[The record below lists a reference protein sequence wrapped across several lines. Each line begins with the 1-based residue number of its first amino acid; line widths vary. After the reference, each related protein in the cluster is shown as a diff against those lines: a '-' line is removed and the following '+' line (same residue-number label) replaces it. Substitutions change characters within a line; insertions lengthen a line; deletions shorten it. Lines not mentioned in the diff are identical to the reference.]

1 MIVIG
6 FDGQILGDITP
17 PVPQF
22 VPGRPADS
30 SDVEEALVCLIA
42 TAIQPNLAGIPV
54 KIYRGWPI
62 PAPLDA
68 DLVAGIVN
76 ISVFPS
82 EVEQKVT
89 RHMPVWRELEAE
101 AATLAMTVTGNVVT
115 LSGAPGRYNCAV
127 IVDNQS
133 YVAASYSTDTLAAI
147 ASRLAA
153 LIPGATASGATL
165 TVPGSHVTAR
175 AVGYGNAVRELKR
188 QKKGYQ
194 ITLWCGTPQARD
206 AVSPL
211 VDGALASV
219 EYLPLPDGSD
229 ARLLYQRTRVS
240 DRAESDHLYRRD
252 LFYTAEYSTN
262 QTVEAPRITTITSA
276 TESAGGTTNATI

>member
-6 FDGQILGDITP
+6 FDGQILGDATP

-30 SDVEEALVCLIA
+30 SDVEDALVRLIA

-68 DLVAGIVN
+68 DLIAGVVN

-89 RHMPVWRELEAE
+89 RHLPAWQELEAE
-101 AATLAMTVTGNVVT
+101 PVTLALTVSGDTVTI
-115 LSGAPGRYNCAV
+115 SGAPGRYNCAV
-127 IVDNQS
+127 VVDNQS
-133 YVAASYSTDTLAAI
+133 YVAPSYSTDTLAAI

-153 LIPGATASGATL
+153 LIPGANAAGATL
-165 TVPGSHVTAR
+165 TVPGIHVTAR
-175 AVGYGNAVRELKR
+175 AVGFGVAVRELKR

-194 ITLWCGTPQARD
+194 VTLWCGTPQARD

-219 EYLPLPDGSD
+219 DYLPLPDGSS

-240 DRAESDHLYRRD
+240 DRAERDHLYRRD

-262 QTVEAPRITTITSA
+262 QTVEAPRVSTITA
-276 TESAGGTTNATI
+276 AAESAGGTTNATI